1 MNEQSPPIP
10 NRHRTASCVLLILD
24 VIGLLL
30 LLFFTTIVASQF
42 EHVFSDLVGW
52 NPLPV
57 LTQVVLSIP
66 RTVAI
71 IVSGGTIGAL
81 IYKEL
86 WSSNKTRNLIINVTV
101 LAAIVTLLV
110 IFIFAMFLP
119 LQCSYR

>member
-71 IVSGGTIGAL
+71 IVFGGTIGAL

>member
-42 EHVFSDLVGW
+42 EHAFSDLVGW

-71 IVSGGTIGAL
+71 IVFGGTIGAL

-86 WSSNKTRNLIINVTV
+86 WSSNTTRNLIINVTV
-101 LAAIVTLLV
+101 LAAIVILLV

-119 LQCSYR
+119 LQCSCR